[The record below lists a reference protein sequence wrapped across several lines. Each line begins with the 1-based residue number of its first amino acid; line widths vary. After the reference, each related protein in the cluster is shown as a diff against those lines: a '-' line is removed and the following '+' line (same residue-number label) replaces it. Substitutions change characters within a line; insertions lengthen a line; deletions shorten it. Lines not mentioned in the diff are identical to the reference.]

1 MSDDAKDN
9 AGVRIDIWLFRA
21 RFAKS
26 RAVAAE
32 RIASGRI
39 RLERQGQINPVRKP
53 AQTVQPGDFLTL
65 PLKSGPLRIEIC
77 ALGTRRGPAAE
88 AMALYRVVDIAGP

>member
-1 MSDDAKDN
+1 MNETAD
-9 AGVRIDIWLFRA
+9 VRIDIWLFRA

-26 RAVAAE
+26 RALAAE

-39 RLERQGQINPVRKP
+39 RLERSGQISRVRKP
-53 AQTVQPGDFLTL
+53 AHTVQPGDFLTL

-77 ALGTRRGPAAE
+77 ELGTRRGPATA
-88 AMALYRVVDIAGP
+88 AMALYRVADIAGP